1 MAASKRA
8 LQNPKFSSVSFI
20 FKECVKEDSQDIKA
34 NELNYW
40 VEFYSHSSTEFNK
53 KRNDHF
59 ANGANTGFLEECFIQ
74 TTT

>member
-1 MAASKRA
+1 M
-8 LQNPKFSSVSFI
+8 
-20 FKECVKEDSQDIKA
+20 KA

-59 ANGANTGFLEECFIQ
+59 SNVANTGFLQECFIQ
-74 TTT
+74 STA